1 MGNPFYRMPNS
12 NVLHNLTN
20 LDEVR
25 KIILGVLEQFVTT
38 GIDKDSKC
46 LGAYYVLGAIT
57 LVNNDAATS
66 LPWLYQAVCY
76 M

>member
-1 MGNPFYRMPNS
+1 MPLNLVEIMERLVNS
-12 NVLHNLTN
+12 
-20 LDEVR
+20 
-25 KIILGVLEQFVTT
+25 

-46 LGAYYVLGAIT
+46 LGAYFILGAIT